1 MGKRDLELAAA
12 NMDVDLNSPRPKR
25 RRDAETPV
33 PKAESAEPKTAKE
46 EPASDEEVLEPENTM
61 SPAEIRELGQK
72 VLQVLKDA
80 VDKE

>member
-12 NMDVDLNSPRPKR
+12 NMDVDLNSPRLKR

-33 PKAESAEPKTAKE
+33 PKAESVEPKAAKE
-46 EPASDEEVLEPENTM
+46 EPGSDDEALEPENTM
-61 SPAEIRELGQK
+61 SPAEVRELGQK